1 MKKVALIILDGFGL
15 GHHDKG
21 DAIYHAKKPFL
32 QKLFDSQNFARLKT
46 DGEAVGLPSFQT
58 GGSEAGHLAIGAGRP
73 VKQFLTKIN
82 EDDFMKNEK
91 LVKLFEKAKFTLSD
105 KHKDLNCEP
114 NGTRESGKIH
124 FVGMIS
130 DGGIHSFLPHLLD
143 LLEMAKVYKIRE
155 IYIHAITDGRD
166 VGERSA
172 KKFIEQIEEKGIG
185 KIASIGGRFYA
196 MDRDNNWDRIQAAY
210 NVMTGKNSVKLPLL
224 RGEGG
229 GEVKNPAKN
238 SSHFPP
244 DKGARGFV
252 DEFYATSDKSDY
264 YLPPTLLD
272 KNGAIQK
279 NDVVICFNYRIDRMR
294 QLWSAFCDEKFD
306 KFSRD
311 FRLDPQNLGVF
322 GSYYPDAVQIYQEE
336 KGGVKN
342 TLGEVISRCAPQG
355 GGENLAQLRISET
368 EKFNHVTF
376 YFSGGRKEEFAGEDR
391 ILIPSPKCASYAE
404 KPEMSA
410 VEQTDALLKKI
421 AEKDYSLI
429 VQNFANSDL
438 VGHSG
443 VLEAAIKSIE
453 TLDKCLSRE
462 VPALLEKGYAV
473 IITADH
479 GNSDEMLYPNG
490 EPNASH
496 TKNLVP
502 LWILENKKN
511 KSGLTQVRTTP
522 SPDLSFSLKGKKGT
536 LADIAPTILKLLE
549 IEKPAEMT
557 GESLV

>member
-1 MKKVALIILDGFGL
+1 MKKVALIILDGFGI

-21 DAIYHAKKPFL
+21 DAIFHAKKPFL
-32 QKLFDSQNFARLKT
+32 QKLFASENFARLKT

-82 EDDFMKNEK
+82 EDNFEKNEK
-91 LVKLFEKAKFTLSD
+91 LVALFEKAKS
-105 KHKDLNCEP
+105 
-114 NGTRESGKIH
+114 REKIH
-124 FVGMIS
+124 FLGMIS

-143 LLEMAKVYKIRE
+143 LLDLAQKFEIRE

-172 KKFIEQIEEKGIG
+172 KNFINQIEEKNIG
-185 KIASIGGRFYA
+185 KIATIGGRFFA
-196 MDRDNNWDRIQAAY
+196 MDRDNNWDRIEKAY
-210 NVMTGKNSVKLPLL
+210 QVLTGKK
-224 RGEGG
+224 
-229 GEVKNPAKN
+229 EVTENPAKKVVEDFYNN
-238 SSHFPP
+238 S
-244 DKGARGFV
+244 DQ
-252 DEFYATSDKSDY
+252 SDY

-272 KNGAIQK
+272 ESGVIQK
-279 NDVVICFNYRIDRMR
+279 DDVVISFNYRIDRMR
-294 QLWSAFCDEKFD
+294 QIWSAFCDENFD

-311 FRLDPQNLGVF
+311 FRLNPQNVGVF
-322 GSYYPDAVQIYQEE
+322 GGYYPEAVQIYQEE

-342 TLGEVISRCAPQG
+342 TLGEVISR
-355 GGENLAQLRISET
+355 ENLTQLRISET

-376 YFSGGRKEEFAGEDR
+376 YFSGGRKEAFSSEER

-404 KPEMSA
+404 KPAMSA
-410 VEQTDALLKKI
+410 REQTTALLEKI
-421 AEKDYSLI
+421 AEKDFSLI

-443 VLEAAIKSIE
+443 SLEAAIKAIE
-453 TLDKCLSRE
+453 VLDECLRKE
-462 VPALLEKGYAV
+462 VPRLLEKDYTV

-490 EPNASH
+490 EPCASH

-502 LWILENKKN
+502 FWVLENSRVFN
-511 KSGLTQVRTTP
+511 
-522 SPDLSFSLKGKKGT
+522 LKGKKGT
-536 LADIAPTILKLLE
+536 LADIAPTILKLLG
-549 IEKPAEMT
+549 IAKPAEMT

>member
-21 DAIYHAKKPFL
+21 DAIFHAHKPFL
-32 QKLFDSQNFARLKT
+32 QKLFDTKNFAKLKT

-82 EDDFMKNEK
+82 EDDFSKNEK
-91 LVKLFEKAKFTLSD
+91 LVQLFSKAKS
-105 KHKDLNCEP
+105 
-114 NGTRESGKIH
+114 REKIH
-124 FVGMIS
+124 LVGMIS

-143 LLEMAKVYKIRE
+143 LLELAKNYKIRE

-172 KKFIEQIEEKGIG
+172 KNFIQQIEDKNIG
-185 KIASIGGRFYA
+185 KIATISGRFYA
-196 MDRDNNWDRIQAAY
+196 MDRDNNWDRTEKAY
-210 NVMTGKNSVKLPLL
+210 RVMTGSAEEN
-224 RGEGG
+224 
-229 GEVKNPAKN
+229 KNPAK
-238 SSHFPP
+238 
-244 DKGARGFV
+244 KIV
-252 DEFYATSDKSDY
+252 EEFYENSDKSDY

-272 KNGAIQK
+272 KKGAIQT
-279 NDVVICFNYRIDRMR
+279 DDIVISFNYRIDRMR
-294 QLWSAFCDEKFD
+294 QLWTAFCDQDFD

-311 FRLDPQNLGVF
+311 FRLNPQNLGVF
-322 GSYYPDAVQIYQEE
+322 GSYYSAAVQIYQEE

-342 TLGEVISRCAPQG
+342 TLGEIISR
-355 GGENLAQLRISET
+355 ENLEQLRISET

-376 YFSGGRKEEFAGEDR
+376 YLSGGRKEEFSGEER
-391 ILIPSPKCASYAE
+391 ILVPSPKCASYAE
-404 KPEMSA
+404 KPAMSA
-410 VEQTDALLKKI
+410 VEQTDALLKRLD
-421 AEKDYSLI
+421 EKDYSLI

-443 VLEAAIKSIE
+443 NLAAATEAIEVL
-453 TLDKCLSRE
+453 DQCLSRE
-462 VPALLEKGYAV
+462 VPKLLNKGYSV

-490 EPNASH
+490 EPCASH

-502 LWILENKKN
+502 LWILEN
-511 KSGLTQVRTTP
+511 SR
-522 SPDLSFSLKGKKGT
+522 DFDLKGKKGT

-549 IEKPAEMT
+549 IKKPAEMT